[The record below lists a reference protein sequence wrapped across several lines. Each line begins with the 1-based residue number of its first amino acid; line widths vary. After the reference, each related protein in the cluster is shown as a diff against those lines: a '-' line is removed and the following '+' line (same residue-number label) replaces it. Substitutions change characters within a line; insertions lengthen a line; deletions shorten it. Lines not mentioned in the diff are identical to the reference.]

1 MHVLSELREFLNDV
15 RFAHPSWLWL
25 LLAPILY
32 AIVRRRLARRD
43 RIRLASVGRP
53 GALAALRT
61 GIGRRPALIRFA
73 LLLAWLALAVAVAG
87 PRWGRDEER
96 GVAVGR
102 DLVLV
107 LDFSRSMWA
116 KDMDD
121 HRHPARWQAA
131 IAGARD
137 LVDELRTRGGHRVA
151 VVVFAARP
159 TVVVPLTTDYD
170 HVAFRLE
177 ELDATTPP
185 AEIRPADDAA
195 VSGTRIGA
203 ALAAAVAAHDPR
215 FPGFQDIVLLTDGD
229 DPAND
234 GEWRSGAT
242 AARTAKI
249 PIHAVGIGDP
259 VGVSFIPKNKDENL
273 EAPDKNGVS
282 NPILTHLHEEVVET
296 IANDT
301 LGTYWPSRT
310 GSPDLRALYNRAVAA
325 DRARELDD
333 ERLPQPRDRSAPF
346 VLGALALL
354 ALAWWRER

>member
-1 MHVLSELREFLNDV
+1 
-15 RFAHPSWLWL
+15 
-25 LLAPILY
+25 
-32 AIVRRRLARRD
+32 
-43 RIRLASVGRP
+43 
-53 GALAALRT
+53 
-61 GIGRRPALIRFA
+61 
-73 LLLAWLALAVAVAG
+73 
-87 PRWGRDEER
+87 
-96 GVAVGR
+96 
-102 DLVLV
+102 
-107 LDFSRSMWA
+107 MWA
-116 KDMDD
+116 EDMADRK
-121 HRHPARWQAA
+121 HRARWQAA
-131 IAGARD
+131 TAAARD
-137 LVDELRTRGGHRVA
+137 LVGELRTRGGNRVA

-159 TVVVPLTTDYD
+159 TVIVPLTTDYD

-249 PIHAVGIGDP
+249 PVHAVGVGDP
-259 VGVSFIPKNKDENL
+259 AGESPIFQKGDPLKS
-273 EAPDKNGVS
+273 PDKNGV
-282 NPILTHLHEEVVET
+282 PERVQTRLHEEIVGT
-296 IANDT
+296 IAEDT
-301 LGTYWPSRT
+301 LGIYWPSRRDT
-310 GSPDLRALYNRAVAA
+310 PDLRALYNRAVAA
-325 DRARELDD
+325 DRTRELDD